1 MERKNLF
8 EIIKKNVEN
17 FKNLTKNSKS
27 HDIKEIK
34 EKLDLYITSIEQD
47 KNISINP
54 SKINHIKYYNNFS
67 NNKSIVPN
75 RDTKVFYVQSREK
88 EKGKKFKEKLFK
100 TININDKEEKI
111 KENNKLDKK
120 MN

>member
-34 EKLDLYITSIEQD
+34 EKLD
-47 KNISINP
+47 
-54 SKINHIKYYNNFS
+54 
-67 NNKSIVPN
+67 
-75 RDTKVFYVQSREK
+75 
-88 EKGKKFKEKLFK
+88 
-100 TININDKEEKI
+100 
-111 KENNKLDKK
+111 
-120 MN
+120 